1 MRCLTDG
8 ALATEAAGF
17 AVVLT
22 LGNEPVAQNGDTST
36 GGSELSTPNV
46 RIWDGRDLYVYRGMN
61 MPLSH

>member
-8 ALATEAAGF
+8 AFAMKAAGF

-36 GGSELSTPNV
+36 GDSELSTPKV
-46 RIWDGRDLYVYRGMN
+46 RIWDGRDLYV
-61 MPLSH
+61 